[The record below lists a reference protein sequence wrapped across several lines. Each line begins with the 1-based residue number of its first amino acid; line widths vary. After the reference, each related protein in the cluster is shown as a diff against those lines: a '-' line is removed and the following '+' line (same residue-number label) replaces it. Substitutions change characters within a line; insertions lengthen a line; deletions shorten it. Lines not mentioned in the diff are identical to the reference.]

1 MNKNKVELQVLSV
14 SYSQEQAG
22 AYALLLGEVN
32 GPRKMPVIIGTAEAQ
47 AILLEI
53 RGIRSPRPLT
63 HELFASVL
71 GVLGAH
77 LLRVLI
83 YKVENG
89 LFYSYLYLQSGNN
102 IIRVD
107 SRTSDAVAM
116 AMRMQ
121 CPILV
126 YEDILDAERM
136 KTDEE
141 EEEERKPDAKDR
153 KTTIGSMQ
161 KELDKAIEQE
171 DYEKAAALRDMIK
184 HLKDSE

>member
-1 MNKNKVELQVLSV
+1 MNRNKVEMRVLSV

-22 AYALLLGEVN
+22 AYALLLGEVD

-71 GVLGAH
+71 GVLGAR

-116 AMRMQ
+116 AMHMQ
-121 CPILV
+121 SPILV
-126 YEDILDAERM
+126 YEDILNAERM
-136 KTDEE
+136 KTDDEE
-141 EEEERKPDAKDR
+141 EDQP
-153 KTTIGSMQ
+153 TIDSI
-161 KELDKAIEQE
+161 KKALDEAIAHE
-171 DYEKAAALRDMIK
+171 DYEKVPPCAT
-184 HLKDSE
+184 

>member
-1 MNKNKVELQVLSV
+1 MNRNKVEIRVLSV

-22 AYALLLGEVN
+22 AYALLLGEVD

-47 AILLEI
+47 AILIETK
-53 RGIRSPRPLT
+53 GIRPPRPLT

-71 GVLGAH
+71 DVLGAR

-89 LFYSYLYLQSGNN
+89 LFYSYLYLQSGND

-121 CPILV
+121 SPILV
-126 YEDILDAERM
+126 YEDILNAERM
-136 KTDEE
+136 KTDDEE
-141 EEEERKPDAKDR
+141 EEQPTIDSIKKALDEAIAHEE
-153 KTTIGSMQ
+153 
-161 KELDKAIEQE
+161 
-171 DYEKAAALRDMIK
+171 YEKAASLRDMIN
-184 HLKDSE
+184 HLKDFK